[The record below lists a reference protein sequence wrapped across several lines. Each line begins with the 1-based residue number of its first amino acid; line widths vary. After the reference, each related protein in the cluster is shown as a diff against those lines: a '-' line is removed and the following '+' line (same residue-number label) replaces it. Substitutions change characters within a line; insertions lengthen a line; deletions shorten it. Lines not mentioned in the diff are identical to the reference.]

1 MYKTKVLPN
10 YDEARRRRKT
20 MKQKLYDDE
29 GIGRR
34 AQEAKRSSGISVQM
48 CADTRTHTNTS
59 TSTHARTQAQ
69 AHKHVTLHI
78 KPISMPLYI
87 NI

>member
-29 GIGRR
+29 GIGKR
-34 AQEAKRSSGISVQM
+34 AQQAKSSSAISV
-48 CADTRTHTNTS
+48 
-59 TSTHARTQAQ
+59 
-69 AHKHVTLHI
+69 
-78 KPISMPLYI
+78 
-87 NI
+87 